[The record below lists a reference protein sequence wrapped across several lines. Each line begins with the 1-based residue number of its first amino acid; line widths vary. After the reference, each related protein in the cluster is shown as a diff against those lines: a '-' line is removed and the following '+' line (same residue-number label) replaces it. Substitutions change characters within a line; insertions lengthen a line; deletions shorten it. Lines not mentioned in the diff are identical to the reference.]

1 MKAEDWPALSSQ
13 SHARAK
19 YSEAGKL
26 AKSGR
31 SGTQVTGM
39 KRALKEVE
47 RAAPVTDAMLP
58 GLMDEGRQ
66 REFTELV
73 RRQLELLGEEPSRD
87 GLLRTPLRVA
97 KAFEFLTKGYWQDPK
112 AVLNDALFDVQ
123 SDEMVIVKD
132 IDFYSLCEHHLLPFF
147 GKCHIAYLPTT
158 KVVGLSKL
166 PRLVEVFARRLQV
179 QERMTTDIARTIEE
193 LINPLGVA
201 VVIEAQHLCMAMR
214 GVEKQNSYALTS
226 SMLGA
231 FRNDARTRAEFL
243 DLIRHHR
250 RET

>member
-1 MKAEDWPALSSQ
+1 MKNDQ
-13 SHARAK
+13 STQFEPHLPRTTET
-19 YSEAGKL
+19 SNREGAG
-26 AKSGR
+26 A
-31 SGTQVTGM
+31 
-39 KRALKEVE
+39 
-47 RAAPVTDAMLP
+47 
-58 GLMDEGRQ
+58 MDEAKLNA
-66 REFTELV
+66 FTDLV
-73 RRQLELLGEEPSRD
+73 RQQLELLGEDPNRD
-87 GLLRTPLRVA
+87 GLEKTPMRVA
-97 KAFEFLTKGYWQDPK
+97 KAYEFLTRGYWLDPK
-112 AVLNDALFDVQ
+112 EVLNDALFDVK

-147 GKCHIAYLPTT
+147 GKCHIAYLPNA

-193 LINPLGVA
+193 LIKPQGVA

-231 FRNDARTRAEFL
+231 FRDDARTRGEFL
-243 DLIRHHR
+243 DLIKHHR
-250 RET
+250 REY

>member
-1 MKAEDWPALSSQ
+1 LKNDDTTDFQSPAV
-13 SHARAK
+13 
-19 YSEAGKL
+19 
-26 AKSGR
+26 
-31 SGTQVTGM
+31 SGTD
-39 KRALKEVE
+39 KSVE
-47 RAAPVTDAMLP
+47 KNVSLP
-58 GLMDEGRQ
+58 GLMDEGKLQ
-66 REFTELV
+66 KFADLV
-73 RRQLELLGEEPSRD
+73 SQQLELLGEDSQRD
-87 GLLRTPLRVA
+87 GLQRTPLRVA
-97 KAFEFLTKGYWQDPK
+97 KAYEFLTRGYWLDPK
-112 AVLNDALFDVQ
+112 QVLNDALFDVK

-147 GKCHIAYLPTT
+147 GKCHIAYLPND

-193 LINPLGVA
+193 LIHPQGVA

-231 FRNDARTRAEFL
+231 FREDARTRGEFL
-243 DLIRHHR
+243 DLIRNHR
-250 RET
+250 RS

>member
-1 MKAEDWPALSSQ
+1 
-13 SHARAK
+13 
-19 YSEAGKL
+19 
-26 AKSGR
+26 
-31 SGTQVTGM
+31 
-39 KRALKEVE
+39 
-47 RAAPVTDAMLP
+47 
-58 GLMDEGRQ
+58 MDEAKLQ
-66 REFTELV
+66 QFSDLV
-73 RRQLELLGEEPSRD
+73 RQQLELLGEDPQRD
-87 GLLRTPLRVA
+87 GLQRTPLRVA
-97 KAFEFLTKGYWQDPK
+97 KAFEFLTRGNWMDPK
-112 AVLNDALFDVQ
+112 QVLNDALFDVK

-147 GKCHIAYLPTT
+147 GKCHIAYLPND

-193 LINPLGVA
+193 LIRPQGVA

-231 FRNDARTRAEFL
+231 FREDARTRGEFL
-243 DLIRHHR
+243 DLIRNHR
-250 RET
+250 RT